1 MPKKLRDLST
11 EKFGIKSG
19 FRDYTSIVRK
29 ISITDMDIYYAN
41 EDRSTIPGSNPNF
54 IEETTTTTTTTSTTT
69 TTTTVTPTT
78 TTTSTTTT
86 TTTEPL
92 PPGVYSF
99 SMKYSAIGSTEACAE
114 ASSSIYYSNSAT
126 LETFFRFATD
136 TGLAIDAPIGYY
148 CLAAGC
154 PNSSGKQWI
163 QVASAGSIVGSSNC

>member
-54 IEETTTTTTTTSTTT
+54 IEETTT
-69 TTTTVTPTT
+69 TT